1 MNSQVLKGFND
12 HFMEFVEDIER
23 VFPDDNDISTVK
35 NSFMELR
42 KANPKIIIKVFKKQ
56 FMDLYSSE
64 IENGDIDFFI
74 NKDYK
79 KDIGNML
86 GNMADSEY
94 ILKKIDLLREPV
106 KNMQKSDQENV
117 IKYIQN
123 LSKLCEV
130 YYNK

>member
-42 KANPKIIIKVFKKQ
+42 KANPKIIIKVFKEQ
-56 FMDLYSSE
+56 FLDLYSSE
-64 IENGDIDFFI
+64 IENGNIDFFI

-79 KDIGNML
+79 KDI

-94 ILKKIDLLREPV
+94 ILKKIDLLRDPV
-106 KNMQKSDQENV
+106 KNMQKSDQEKV

-123 LSKLCEV
+123 LSKLCGV